1 MTKSLIITYISDELG
16 DSGHESRCF
25 LEDLGTEYIDEDD
38 HQMYFKIPDELA
50 NAQSHGV
57 LAGWSNQIARVEIKD
72 EEGDMNDNIT
82 VKCRKTLDFVVHSD
96 IYQYCLSFELI
107 P

>member
-38 HQMYFKIPDELA
+38 HLPAGAIAIDHSYSA
-50 NAQSHGV
+50 YSRGYGAGV
-57 LAGWSNQIARVEIKD
+57 LR
-72 EEGDMNDNIT
+72 
-82 VKCRKTLDFVVHSD
+82 R
-96 IYQYCLSFELI
+96 
-107 P
+107 